1 VGEKTS
7 AFIVLRG
14 VITMNEIEKNNENL
28 QVKKLI
34 YVGKSLND
42 ELEKIILE
50 KKIVTIQ
57 RLQNE
62 YNMTSLFKEDLRAI
76 NQINYLVLDLSAFI
90 NSTNNDEIL
99 RNLDRL
105 RGNYEFRIILIAQG
119 FKKGN
124 ELLASCFNMGIYNL
138 VTAQND
144 TQMYDQLKICL
155 SDKGM
160 TYAQASQYRIDILS
174 NKQKNTE
181 IIKTNYEKVKQ
192 DVSIGVLGITN
203 HIGTTSWAINLL
215 HFLSSLPNISACFIE
230 ANNHK
235 DIKDLKDFSEI
246 NGMGI
251 EHYPTTAEI
260 KVDGMEMYYD
270 ISKIGEI
277 VSQKYD
283 FYIYD
288 YGNTRELSELDIA
301 SFLNKDIKFI
311 VMGSKPWEYKYI
323 SRTFNAIQLQE
334 TQDSV
339 FLIYNFVRQEDRKGI
354 KAQMGSLNVYFNEFQ
369 PEPFILHS
377 KSYLEEIL
385 KRYLTNANYEE
396 INKSKKKFIFFK
408 RRTK

>member
-1 VGEKTS
+1 MS
-7 AFIVLRG
+7 
-14 VITMNEIEKNNENL
+14 EIEKTDDINNL
-28 QVKKLI
+28 KAKKLI
-34 YVGKSLND
+34 YVGRCLNN
-42 ELEKIILE
+42 ELERIISE
-50 KKIVTIQ
+50 ERIIVIQ

-76 NQINYLVLDLSAFI
+76 NQINYLVLDLSAFT

-105 RGNYEFRIILIAQG
+105 RGNYEFRIILIAPG
-119 FKKGN
+119 YRRGN

-155 SDKGM
+155 SNKGM
-160 TYAQASQYRIDILS
+160 TYAQASQYRIDIL
-174 NKQKNTE
+174 NNRQKNTG

-203 HIGTTSWAINLL
+203 HIGATTWAINLL
-215 HFLSSLPNISACFIE
+215 HFLTMIPNISACLIE

-235 DIKDLKDFSEI
+235 DIKDIKDLSEI
-246 NGMGI
+246 NGKGI
-251 EHYPTTAEI
+251 EHYTTTSEI
-260 KVDGMEMYYD
+260 KVGGMEMYYD

-288 YGNTRELSELDIA
+288 YGNTKELSELDLA

-311 VMGSKPWEYKYI
+311 IMGSKPWEYKYI

-334 TQDSV
+334 TQDSLY
-339 FLIYNFVRQEDRKGI
+339 LIYNFVRQEDRKEI
-354 KAQMGSLNVYFNEFQ
+354 KEQMGNLNVYFNEYQ
-369 PEPFILHS
+369 PEPFILNS
-377 KSYLEEIL
+377 KGYLEETL
-385 KRYLTNANYEE
+385 KRYLTNVNYEE
-396 INKSKKKFIFFK
+396 INKNKKKINFF
-408 RRTK
+408 RRRS

>member
-1 VGEKTS
+1 
-7 AFIVLRG
+7 
-14 VITMNEIEKNNENL
+14 MNEIEKNDDISRYSSK
-28 QVKKLI
+28 VKKLI
-34 YVGKSLND
+34 YVGTCLNN
-42 ELEKIILE
+42 ELESIISE
-50 KKIVTIQ
+50 ERIVVVQ

-76 NQINYLVLDLSAFI
+76 NQIDYLVLDLTAFTS
-90 NSTNNDEIL
+90 STNSDEIL

-105 RGNYEFRIILIAQG
+105 RGNYEFRIILIAPG
-119 FKKGN
+119 YRKGN

-160 TYAQASQYRIDILS
+160 TYAQASQYRIDILN
-174 NKQKNTE
+174 NKQRNTE

-203 HIGTTSWAINLL
+203 HIGATTWSINLL
-215 HFLSSLPNISACFIE
+215 HFLTTIPNISACLIE
-230 ANNHK
+230 ANNHR
-235 DIKDLKDFSEI
+235 DIKDMKDLSQI

-251 EHYPTTAEI
+251 EHYPTTAEV

-288 YGNTRELSELDIA
+288 YGNTKELSELDLA

-311 VMGSKPWEYKYI
+311 IMGSKPWEYKYI

-334 TQDSV
+334 TQDSIY
-339 FLIYNFVRQEDRKGI
+339 LIYNFVRQEDRKEI
-354 KAQMGSLNVYFNEFQ
+354 KEQMGNLNIYFNEYQ
-369 PEPFILHS
+369 PEPFVLQS
-377 KSYLEEIL
+377 KGYLEEIL
-385 KRYLTNANYEE
+385 RRYLTNANYEE
-396 INKSKKKFIFFK
+396 ISKTKKKLNFFK
-408 RRTK
+408 RKLK

>member
-1 VGEKTS
+1 MS
-7 AFIVLRG
+7 
-14 VITMNEIEKNNENL
+14 EIEKTDDINNL
-28 QVKKLI
+28 KAKKLI
-34 YVGKSLND
+34 YVGRCLNN
-42 ELEKIILE
+42 ELERIISE
-50 KKIVTIQ
+50 ERIIVIQ

-76 NQINYLVLDLSAFI
+76 NQINYLVLDLSAFT

-105 RGNYEFRIILIAQG
+105 RGNYEFRIILIAPG
-119 FKKGN
+119 YRRGN

-155 SDKGM
+155 SNKGM
-160 TYAQASQYRIDILS
+160 NYAQASQYRIDIL
-174 NKQKNTE
+174 NNRQKNTG

-203 HIGTTSWAINLL
+203 HIGATTWAINLL
-215 HFLSSLPNISACFIE
+215 HFLTMIPNISACLIE

-235 DIKDLKDFSEI
+235 DIKDIKDLSEI

-251 EHYPTTAEI
+251 EHYTTTSEI
-260 KVDGMEMYYD
+260 KVGGMEMYYD

-283 FYIYD
+283 FYVYD
-288 YGNTRELSELDIA
+288 YGNTKELSELDLA

-311 VMGSKPWEYKYI
+311 IMGSKPWEYKYI

-334 TQDSV
+334 TQDSLYLV
-339 FLIYNFVRQEDRKGI
+339 YNFVRQEDRKEI
-354 KAQMGSLNVYFNEFQ
+354 KEQMGNLNVYFNEYQ
-369 PEPFILHS
+369 PEPFILNS
-377 KSYLEEIL
+377 KGYLEETL
-385 KRYLTNANYEE
+385 KRYLTNVNYEE
-396 INKSKKKFIFFK
+396 INKNKKKINFF
-408 RRTK
+408 RRKSK

>member
-1 VGEKTS
+1 MK
-7 AFIVLRG
+7 
-14 VITMNEIEKNNENL
+14 NIENNDDTLKESSK
-28 QVKKLI
+28 VKKLI
-34 YVGKSLND
+34 YVGRCLNN
-42 ELEKIILE
+42 ELERVISE
-50 KKIVTIQ
+50 ERIVVIQ

-76 NQINYLVLDLSAFI
+76 NQINYLVLDLSAFT

-105 RGNYEFRIILIAQG
+105 RGNYEFRIILIAPG
-119 FKKGN
+119 YKRGN

-155 SDKGM
+155 SNKGM
-160 TYAQASQYRIDILS
+160 NYAQASQYRIDIL
-174 NKQKNTE
+174 NNRQKNTG

-203 HIGTTSWAINLL
+203 HIGATTWAINLL
-215 HFLSSLPNISACFIE
+215 HFLTTIPNVSACLIE

-235 DIKDLKDFSEI
+235 DIKDIKDISEI
-246 NGMGI
+246 NTMGI

-260 KVDGMEMYYD
+260 KVGGMEMYYD

-288 YGNTRELSELDIA
+288 YGNTQELSELDLA

-311 VMGSKPWEYKYI
+311 IMGAKPWEYKYI

-334 TQDSV
+334 TQDNMY
-339 FLIYNFVRQEDRKGI
+339 LIYNFVRQEDRKEI
-354 KAQMGSLNVYFNEFQ
+354 KSQMGSLNIYFNEYQ
-369 PEPFILHS
+369 PEPFVLHS
-377 KSYLEEIL
+377 KGYLEEIL
-385 KRYLTNANYEE
+385 KRYLTSVNYQE
-396 INKSKKKFIFFK
+396 ITKNKKKFNIFNRK
-408 RRTK
+408 KE